1 MNKLNTFIKELHEFL
16 VLWITQSFSSLG
28 SSMTNFALIIWSYQQ
43 QGSALSTALLSV
55 CSYAPYVIMSIFAG
69 ALSDKWNKKI
79 TMLVSDSFAAF
90 CTVVV
95 MILLSAGRL
104 EIWHLYVLNGIN
116 GLMNTIQQPAADVAI
131 TLLTP
136 SQHYQKVSGFRSFSN
151 SLNTILT
158 PVLATAVLAFWG
170 LQAVIWIDLV
180 TFVIA
185 FLTLLC
191 FIKIPQIPK
200 EEEQK
205 ETVLQS
211 AFSGLQYLKE
221 NRGILDLIIF
231 LAAINFI
238 ASIYDAALPAM
249 ILSKADDMALGT
261 VNTVVGIATLA
272 GSVLVSLMPEP
283 QSRVRI
289 ICNTLLLSMSTE
301 NFVLAFADTLPLWCI
316 GAFLGWIS
324 IPIMN
329 ANMDVLFRKKIPV
342 SMQGRVFSA
351 RNTLQFFTIPLGLF
365 LGGLLVDKVFEP
377 FMANQ
382 DVESILSMIF
392 GTGKGS
398 GAQVLFSL
406 IGVAGV
412 VICLIFR
419 KDTYIW
425 TLETDTKEDVNEE

>member
-1 MNKLNTFIKELHEFL
+1 MNKLNTFIKELHSFL
-16 VLWITQSFSSLG
+16 LLWITQSFSSLG
-28 SSMTNFALIIWSYQQ
+28 SSMTNFALVIWSYQQ

-79 TMLVSDSFAAF
+79 TMLVSDSVAAF

-95 MILLSAGRL
+95 MILLPAGRL

-116 GLMNTIQQPAADVAI
+116 GLMNTIQQPAADVTI

-136 SQHYQKVSGFRSFSN
+136 PKYYQKVSGFRSFSN

-180 TFVIA
+180 TFAAA
-185 FLTLLC
+185 FLTLVC
-191 FIKIPQIPK
+191 FIKIPKVPG

-205 ETVLQS
+205 ETILQS

-249 ILSKADDMALGT
+249 ILSKADNMALGT
-261 VNTVVGIATLA
+261 VNTVVGIATLV
-272 GSVLVSLMPEP
+272 GSILTSLIPEP
-283 QSRVRI
+283 KSRVRT

-301 NFVLAFADTLPLWCI
+301 NFVLAFADSVPLWCV

-329 ANMDVLFRKKIPV
+329 ANMDVLFRRKIPV

-365 LGGLLVDKVFEP
+365 LGGVLVDKVFEP
-377 FMANQ
+377 LMEAQVGGSF
-382 DVESILSMIF
+382 LTTIF

-406 IGVAGV
+406 IGIAGV
-412 VICLIFR
+412 IVCLVFR
-419 KDTYIW
+419 KDSHIW
-425 TLETDTKEDVNEE
+425 ALEENDE